1 MLDEIKLDRL
11 KELRRL
17 RGEVD
22 QLRAER
28 ARGKWPTP
36 GAMAQE
42 LDHATVQT
50 PALDL
55 IDAELVKVARG
66 ITPRLMVF
74 TPPQVGKSQRISR
87 RFPAWLLSQDPTL
100 RIVLVSYELE
110 KAVRWGRD
118 IRLDVQM
125 HPQLGIALR
134 PDSKAA
140 GRWHTAQ
147 GGGIYCVG
155 IGGAL
160 TGQPADYL
168 LVDDPVKDRQAAE
181 SSTKRQAT
189 WDWWENVGQTRLSP
203 RGRTVL
209 VQTRW
214 HKDDLAGRLLE
225 NEPERWRVVSL
236 PAIAESSADPLG
248 RPVGME
254 LAGGQPRPPGYYAD
268 LKTRLSAYVW
278 RSLYQQRPTD
288 PTGSIFLR
296 DRWRYWTWDRW
307 PNHLDLAGVRLD
319 LRDTWRF
326 ITADLAASTRTS
338 ADWTVAAAW
347 ALTLNRDLVCLGRVR
362 ARAAQEN
369 HWDLV
374 RPLATEWR
382 TVDVGVESTMMG
394 TTLVRA
400 ATRAGLSPFDLHA
413 DRDKVTRAIPAS
425 HMQREGRVWLPE
437 SADWLDEWVGE
448 HADFPTGVHD
458 DQVDV
463 LSYAVRQAIG
473 GWHPGGSPATPVEHR
488 ADPFERQLSSTLG
501 QSNGLGYI

>member
-1 MLDEIKLDRL
+1 
-11 KELRRL
+11 
-17 RGEVD
+17 
-22 QLRAER
+22 
-28 ARGKWPTP
+28 
-36 GAMAQE
+36 MAQE
-42 LDHATVQT
+42 LDPATVQT

-55 IDAELVKVARG
+55 IDRELVNVADG
-66 ITPRLMVF
+66 TTHRLMVF
-74 TPPQVGKSQRISR
+74 TPPQVGKSTRVSR
-87 RFPAWLLSQDPTL
+87 RYPAWLLSQDPTL

-118 IRLDVQM
+118 IKLDVQM
-125 HPQLGIALR
+125 HPELGIELR

-140 GRWHTAQ
+140 GRWHTRQ

-160 TGQPADYL
+160 TGQPADFL

-181 SSTKRQAT
+181 SVTKRQHA

-203 RGRTVL
+203 RGRVVV

-214 HKDDLAGRLLE
+214 HKADLAGRLLE
-225 NEPERWRVVSL
+225 TEPERWRVVSL
-236 PAIAESSADPLG
+236 PAIAEDPADPLG

-254 LAGGQPRPPGYYAD
+254 LAGGQPREPGYYAELRD
-268 LKTRLSAYVW
+268 RLSPYVW

-296 DRWRYWTWDRW
+296 DRWKYWQWQNW
-307 PNHLDLAGVRLD
+307 PYLLDLSGVTLD

-347 ALTLNRDLVCLGRVR
+347 ALTLNRELVCLGRVR

-369 HWDLV
+369 HWDLI
-374 RPLATEWR
+374 RPLATEWNAR
-382 TVDVGVESTMMG
+382 DVGVESTMMG
-394 TTLVRA
+394 TTLVRSA
-400 ATRAGLSPFDLHA
+400 VRAGLAPFDLHA
-413 DRDKVTRAIPAS
+413 DKDKTTRAIPYS
-425 HMQREGRVWLPE
+425 HMQREGRVWLPA

-463 LSYAVRQAIG
+463 GAYAVRQAIG
-473 GWHPGGSPATPVEHR
+473 GWNPGGSPATPPERRVDR
-488 ADPFERQLSSTLG
+488 FESDLNSALGESSG
-501 QSNGLGYI
+501 HVDSGWG